1 MGKVDLTVQLGPLK
15 LKNPVLTMSGT
26 FGFGQEYSQY
36 YDLSALGGII
46 VKAMT
51 AEPRLGNPPPRIA
64 ETPAGILN
72 AIGLQNPGIDAAIA
86 EELPPLQELRRQGT
100 VVIGNVSGYSFE
112 EYRTVTKKL
121 SDSGLVD
128 AIELNIS
135 CPNVKG
141 GGMAFGTHPD
151 MVYKVV
157 AVVRSVCKVPL
168 IVKLSPNVTDITEI
182 AFSAAKAEADILSLI
197 NTLSGMA
204 IDAKT
209 RRPILSNVTGGMSGP
224 AIKPVALR
232 MVYQV
237 SQAIDIPIIGVGGIV
252 TGKDAVEFLLAGA
265 TAVGIGTANLI
276 HPLGALKVVQGL
288 ERFLEEEEIASVSE
302 LIGGLIV

>member
-46 VKAMT
+46 VEAMT

-182 AFSAAKAEADILSLI
+182 AFSAAKAGADILSLI

>member
-288 ERFLEEEEIASVSE
+288 ERFLEEEE
-302 LIGGLIV
+302 

>member
-1 MGKVDLTVQLGPLK
+1 M
-15 LKNPVLTMSGT
+15 
-26 FGFGQEYSQY
+26 
-36 YDLSALGGII
+36 
-46 VKAMT
+46 
-51 AEPRLGNPPPRIA
+51 
-64 ETPAGILN
+64 
-72 AIGLQNPGIDAAIA
+72 
-86 EELPPLQELRRQGT
+86 
-100 VVIGNVSGYSFE
+100 
-112 EYRTVTKKL
+112 
-121 SDSGLVD
+121 D

-135 CPNVKG
+135 CPNVKGG

-252 TGKDAVEFLLAGA
+252 TGKDAVEFLLAGGA

-302 LIGGLIV
+302 LLAD

>member
-1 MGKVDLTVQLGPLK
+1 VGKVDLTVQLGPLK

-46 VKAMT
+46 VEAMT

>member
-1 MGKVDLTVQLGPLK
+1 M
-15 LKNPVLTMSGT
+15 
-26 FGFGQEYSQY
+26 FG
-36 YDLSALGGII
+36 LS
-46 VKAMT
+46 
-51 AEPRLGNPPPRIA
+51 
-64 ETPAGILN
+64 
-72 AIGLQNPGIDAAIA
+72 
-86 EELPPLQELRRQGT
+86 
-100 VVIGNVSGYSFE
+100 
-112 EYRTVTKKL
+112 
-121 SDSGLVD
+121 
-128 AIELNIS
+128 
-135 CPNVKG
+135 
-141 GGMAFGTHPD
+141 
-151 MVYKVV
+151 
-157 AVVRSVCKVPL
+157 VRSTDC
-168 IVKLSPNVTDITEI
+168 KLSPNVTDITEI

-302 LIGGLIV
+302 LLAD